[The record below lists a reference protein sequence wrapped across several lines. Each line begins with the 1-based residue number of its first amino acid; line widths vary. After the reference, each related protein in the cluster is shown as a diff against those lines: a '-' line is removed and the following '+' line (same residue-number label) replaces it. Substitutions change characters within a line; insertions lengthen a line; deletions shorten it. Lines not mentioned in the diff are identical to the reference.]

1 MRRQTASRKGATVE
15 DATAIPALTAA
26 EMARVDRILMDDLGL
41 DVLQLMEVAGRAVA
55 AFARDRF
62 FNRRVEGSRILVL
75 AGSGNN
81 GGDGLVAARFLRA
94 WGAEVAV
101 WLTHDPAALRASDRS
116 ARRPVVRQLAILDAM
131 GLPAS
136 NPASEPAD
144 PAGASVA
151 LPEADL
157 LIDALLGFG
166 LNGPPSGAAADLIR
180 AANTHPAP
188 ILAVDAPSGLDATTG
203 AAYVPSIR
211 AAATLT
217 LALPKTG
224 LLLPAAKPVVG
235 EVHLAD
241 IGVPPAVYAGL
252 GHSVGPIFS
261 GGETIRLR

>member
-1 MRRQTASRKGATVE
+1 MD

-41 DVLQLMEVAGRAVA
+41 DVLQLMEVAGRAVV

-62 FNRRVEGSRILVL
+62 LNRRVEGRRIVVL

-81 GGDGLVAARFLRA
+81 GGDGLVAARFLHA
-94 WGAEVAV
+94 WGAEVEI
-101 WLTHDPAALRASDRS
+101 WLTHDSAALRSSDRS
-116 ARRPVVRQLAILDAM
+116 SRRPMLHQLAILEAM
-131 GLPAS
+131 DVLAAAPAS
-136 NPASEPAD
+136 DGAASAEI
-144 PAGASVA
+144 SVA

-166 LNGPPSGAAADLIR
+166 LNGPPAGATADLVR
-180 AANTHPAP
+180 AANAHPAP
-188 ILAVDAPSGLDATTG
+188 ILAVDVPSGLDATTG
-203 AAYVPSIR
+203 AAYVPCIH

-224 LLLPAAKPVVG
+224 LLLPTVRPAVG

-241 IGVPPAVYAGL
+241 IGVPPGVYTRL
-252 GHSVGPIFS
+252 GHAPGPIFS
-261 GGETIRLR
+261 SGDTIRLR

>member
-1 MRRQTASRKGATVE
+1 MEETN
-15 DATAIPALTAA
+15 AIPALTAA

-62 FNRRVEGSRILVL
+62 LNRRVEGRRIVVL

-94 WGAEVAV
+94 WGAEVEV
-101 WLTHDPAALRASDRS
+101 WLTHDPAELRASDRS
-116 ARRPVVRQLAILDAM
+116 ARRPMLHQLAILETM
-131 GLPAS
+131 GVPVVAPAS
-136 NPASEPAD
+136 DSVAPSD
-144 PAGASVA
+144 VSVA

-166 LNGPPSGAAADLIR
+166 LNGPPAGAAADLVR
-180 AANTHPAP
+180 AANAHPAP
-188 ILAVDAPSGLDATTG
+188 ILAVDVPSGLDVTTG
-203 AAYVPSIR
+203 AAYVPCIR
-211 AAATLT
+211 AMATLT

-241 IGVPPAVYAGL
+241 IGIPPAVYTKL
-252 GHSVGPIFS
+252 GHAPGPIFS
-261 GGETIRLR
+261 SGDTIRLR